1 MVAKPVVQRRR
12 FTARE
17 YHRMGKAGVF
27 HPDDRV
33 ELIDG
38 EIVVM
43 APMNDPH
50 AAVIIR
56 LTEVCIV
63 GLAGQARVSAQLPV
77 RLSRNSEPEPD
88 LVIFRPSP
96 DRPLGA
102 PRPEEILLL
111 VEVSDTTLA
120 YDRGIKLRLYAMAG
134 IPETWI
140 WDLKRRQVLRFRDP
154 EGEHYRMHD
163 VITSGTIVPAALPG
177 LAIDIDAILA

>member
-1 MVAKPVVQRRR
+1 
-12 FTARE
+12 
-17 YHRMGKAGVF
+17 MGKAGVF
-27 HPDDRV
+27 HPDDRL
-33 ELIDG
+33 ELIEG
-38 EIVVM
+38 EIIVM

-50 AAVIIR
+50 AACLIK
-56 LTEVCIV
+56 LTKAFAVQIDDDV
-63 GLAGQARVSAQLPV
+63 AVSVQIPV

-134 IPETWI
+134 IPETWL
-140 WDLKRRQVLRFRDP
+140 WDLKRRQVLRFREP
-154 EGEHYRMHD
+154 EGEHYREHD
-163 VITSGTIVPAALPG
+163 VVSSGTIAPAALPA
-177 LAIDIDAILA
+177 LAIDIDAILG